1 MPQWEERQQLFTM
14 QRTGMM
20 RMQESNKMREEKPSN
35 AEVVL
40 ERGHAMTTLNI
51 IHECWQG
58 SSSCEV

>member
-1 MPQWEERQQLFTM
+1 MATASGDSDIVEVMKTQKHN
-14 QRTGMM
+14 
-20 RMQESNKMREEKPSN
+20 RMKREKSSN

-51 IHECWQG
+51 INECWQG